1 MSSLDPPAK
10 PGPVQ
15 SNVKPFTGFL
25 PIPWENYILCLV
37 FHLIVPL
44 IPLVFERS
52 FTGEVRPSSWLL
64 VASCYLISLGVSS
77 ISRLYFGLT
86 MVLGFLLAAVY
97 GNQIGRE
104 LPVAGSGAAPVG
116 TAPIGVLAA
125 PRWIVLTLAGFALVH
140 AFERYGRHVVRKKP
154 YLAFMPGEEV

>member
-64 VASCYLISLGVSS
+64 VRYFVICQRIPRLPDIEFATVSS
-77 ISRLYFGLT
+77 
-86 MVLGFLLAAVY
+86 
-97 GNQIGRE
+97 GR
-104 LPVAGSGAAPVG
+104 V
-116 TAPIGVLAA
+116 
-125 PRWIVLTLAGFALVH
+125 
-140 AFERYGRHVVRKKP
+140 
-154 YLAFMPGEEV
+154 